1 MGKIGPSMDGVHHS
15 FYEITRYLNLTNN
28 IDKFDANFT
37 QNIFE
42 KIIYILLKNVLPTD
56 AHSEVQGRIHIML
69 SSSVHW
75 LYNEGG
81 GEDVR
86 DAKIPEIYTYLYV
99 YIYI

>member
-15 FYEITRYLNLTNN
+15 SHEITRYLNLTNN

-56 AHSEVQGRIHIML
+56 AHSEVQGRIHIIL
-69 SSSVHW
+69 SSSVH
-75 LYNEGG
+75 
-81 GEDVR
+81 
-86 DAKIPEIYTYLYV
+86 
-99 YIYI
+99 